1 MVEAAKKAG
10 RVPRRKNIRACRVI
24 YVADSDKEARDIFR
38 DNYNRV
44 IKWEIVNTPH
54 HQTERIPPGGTLED
68 ITFDYL
74 CDTGNLFIGSPDT
87 VTRMIET
94 YYQQTGG
101 FGTLLFHAG
110 RDYTTREQWSRS
122 ARLFMEEVA
131 PRVRRLDPDALSPP
145 ASAEPTLATTAA

>member
-1 MVEAAKKAG
+1 
-10 RVPRRKNIRACRVI
+10 
-24 YVADSDKEARDIFR
+24 
-38 DNYNRV
+38 
-44 IKWEIVNTPH
+44 
-54 HQTERIPPGGTLED
+54 
-68 ITFDYL
+68 
-74 CDTGNLFIGSPDT
+74 
-87 VTRMIET
+87 MIET